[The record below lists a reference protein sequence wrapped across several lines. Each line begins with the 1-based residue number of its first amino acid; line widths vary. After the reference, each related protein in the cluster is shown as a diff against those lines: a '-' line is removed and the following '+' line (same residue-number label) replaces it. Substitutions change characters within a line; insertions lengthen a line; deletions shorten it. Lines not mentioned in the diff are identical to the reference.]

1 MPSQI
6 NKVFSL
12 PVPPSQVLDLLVN
25 PEFLAAKV
33 AVSLSGEY
41 EVTDGPAGP
50 QVKITRSF
58 TAELPAM
65 IQKFIGS
72 NLNITEL
79 QDWDTHNR
87 VAKFTIA
94 IAGAPIDFSGEISLT
109 GKDQTEVKVSG
120 NLKVNIPIFGAAIEP
135 QVVSAIDDV
144 LTKEEA
150 SIRSWIPE

>member
-12 PVPPSQVLDLLVN
+12 PAPPSQVFDLLVN

-33 AVSLSGEY
+33 AVALSGDF
-41 EVTDGPAGP
+41 EVADGSNGP
-50 QVKITRSF
+50 LVKITRAF
-58 TAELPAM
+58 AADLPPM

-72 NLNITEL
+72 NLNITES
-79 QDWDTHNR
+79 QEWNTGNR
-87 VAKFTIA
+87 LAHFTIS
-94 IAGAPIDFSGEISLT
+94 ISGAPIDFSGEISLT
-109 GKDQTEVKVSG
+109 GQDQTEVKVVG

-144 LTKEEA
+144 LAKEEA
-150 SIRSWIPE
+150 LIRSWIPE